1 MSKNPVVIAILTT
14 VLFAGTLGV
23 LIAVA
28 GFGII
33 RVGSQMAEALGMLP
47 ARWGENNVLLL
58 LELAGLVSLPLAGWF
73 SLWFYRKALHA
84 ERILTAQEAAA
95 KNAAPVPTPSP

>member
-1 MSKNPVVIAILTT
+1 MSKNPVVIALLTT

-33 RVGSQMAEALGMLP
+33 RLFEEMAEALGILP
-47 ARWGENNVLLL
+47 TRWGENNVLIL
-58 LELAGLVSLPLAGWF
+58 LELAGACSVPVVLWF
-73 SLWFYRKALHA
+73 SAWFYRKALAA
-84 ERILTAQEAAA
+84 ERILTAHEAAVHA
-95 KNAAPVPTPSP
+95 NSVTPPAV